1 MNSGKYVFYQIIEFI
16 NRYEF
21 NKCVKCYNGDLG
33 VRDLDC
39 WNQFLQFLW
48 LYKNEMI
55 MRKNVLIIFIG
66 LLLFISCKITQDK
79 ESYKIT
85 SIVYITDWGEK
96 AVDRK
101 GIRLYAIDSLGR
113 TKPQK
118 IKEVRVFYRNATYEA
133 NTLYIKLRWTLQPK
147 ISYRLIINDSL
158 LYNISEFEIIK
169 ETVYTMLSKREFI
182 YIKNYKVNNIKISS
196 KHYGEQFLYIDKNLA
211 ISYKKE

>member
-1 MNSGKYVFYQIIEFI
+1 
-16 NRYEF
+16 
-21 NKCVKCYNGDLG
+21 
-33 VRDLDC
+33 
-39 WNQFLQFLW
+39 
-48 LYKNEMI
+48 MI

-118 IKEVRVFYRNATYEA
+118 IKEVRVFDRNATYEA

-147 ISYRLIINDSL
+147 TSYRLIINDSL

-169 ETVYTMLSKREFI
+169 ETVYTMLSKLDLI
-182 YIKNYKVNNIKISS
+182 YIRKYRVNNIEIS
-196 KHYGEQFLYIDKNLA
+196 KEFYNEQFLHIDKNLA
-211 ISYKKE
+211 IPYKKE

>member
-1 MNSGKYVFYQIIEFI
+1 
-16 NRYEF
+16 
-21 NKCVKCYNGDLG
+21 
-33 VRDLDC
+33 
-39 WNQFLQFLW
+39 
-48 LYKNEMI
+48 MI

-118 IKEVRVFYRNATYEA
+118 IKEVRVFDRNATYEA

-147 ISYRLIINDSL
+147 TSYRLIINDSL
-158 LYNISEFEIIK
+158 LYNISEFEILK
-169 ETVYTMLSKREFI
+169 KTVYTMLSKREFI

-196 KHYGEQFLYIDKNLA
+196 KIYCEQFLHIDKNLA
-211 ISYKKE
+211 IAYKKE

>member
-1 MNSGKYVFYQIIEFI
+1 
-16 NRYEF
+16 
-21 NKCVKCYNGDLG
+21 
-33 VRDLDC
+33 
-39 WNQFLQFLW
+39 
-48 LYKNEMI
+48 MI

-118 IKEVRVFYRNATYEA
+118 IKEVRVFDRNATYEA

-147 ISYRLIINDSL
+147 TSYRLIINDSL
-158 LYNISEFEIIK
+158 LYNISEFEIRK
-169 ETVYTMLSKREFI
+169 KTVYTMLSKLDLI
-182 YIKNYKVNNIKISS
+182 YIRKYRVNNIEIS
-196 KHYGEQFLYIDKNLA
+196 KEFYNEQFLHINKNLA
-211 ISYKKE
+211 IPYKKE

>member
-1 MNSGKYVFYQIIEFI
+1 
-16 NRYEF
+16 
-21 NKCVKCYNGDLG
+21 
-33 VRDLDC
+33 
-39 WNQFLQFLW
+39 
-48 LYKNEMI
+48 MI

-101 GIRLYAIDSLGR
+101 GIQLYVIDSLRR

-118 IKEVRVFYRNATYEA
+118 IKEVRIYDRNAAHEA
-133 NTLYIKLRWTLQPK
+133 NTLYIKLRRALQTKP
-147 ISYRLIINDSL
+147 SYRLIINDSL

-169 ETVYTMLSKREFI
+169 ETVYTMLSKLDLI
-182 YIKNYKVNNIKISS
+182 YIRKYRVNNIEIS
-196 KHYGEQFLYIDKNLA
+196 KEFYNEQFLHIDKNLA
-211 ISYKKE
+211 IPYKKE

>member
-1 MNSGKYVFYQIIEFI
+1 
-16 NRYEF
+16 
-21 NKCVKCYNGDLG
+21 
-33 VRDLDC
+33 
-39 WNQFLQFLW
+39 
-48 LYKNEMI
+48 

-101 GIRLYAIDSLGR
+101 RIRLYAIDSLGR

-118 IKEVRVFYRNATYEA
+118 IKEVRVFDRNATYEA

-147 ISYRLIINDSL
+147 TSYRLIINDSL
-158 LYNISEFEIIK
+158 LYNISEFEILK
-169 ETVYTMLSKREFI
+169 KTVYTMLSKREFI
-182 YIKNYKVNNIKISS
+182 YIKNYKVNNIKIDS
-196 KHYGEQFLYIDKNLA
+196 KFYGEQFLHIDKNLA
-211 ISYKKE
+211 IPYRKE